1 MKIGLVLGGGGSR
14 GIAHIGALHVLER
27 EGITIDLI
35 VGTSM
40 GGIVGTHF
48 ALGIPPEVLAKRMRQ
63 LQGEGLIKLT
73 RFTMQN
79 RQGVLNELLGEGLG
93 SKTFEDLK
101 IPTILMA
108 VDMIQGVE
116 IQLNE
121 GPLIEAV
128 LATSAIPSIFP
139 PVQINGKYLA
149 DGGVIDSLATHV
161 AAEAG
166 VDLMIAVDLY
176 PELDEDNPWA
186 DPISAIT
193 GIQLPF
199 IYRATAPLKP
209 PNSLSSM
216 WRAVRVMSSY
226 IHQSRLDENPPDILM
241 RPEVGSFGSMD
252 FKDFEGPYQAGIEEA
267 ERHLPRLQKLLQ
279 PDNKP

>member
-1 MKIGLVLGGGGSR
+1 MKLGLVLGGGGSR
-14 GIAHIGALHVLER
+14 GIAHIGVLEVLKR
-27 EGITIDLI
+27 EQIQIDLI

-40 GGIVGTHF
+40 GGIVGAHF
-48 ALGIPPEVLAKRMRQ
+48 ALGIPPEVLARRMRQ
-63 LQGEGLIKLT
+63 LQDDGLIKLT
-73 RFTMQN
+73 RFAMQS
-79 RQGVLNELLGEGLG
+79 RQRVLLELLQEGLG
-93 SKTFEDLK
+93 GKSFQDLK

-116 IQLNE
+116 IQLTE
-121 GPLIEAV
+121 GSLIQAV

-166 VDLMIAVDLY
+166 VDLLIAVDLY
-176 PELDEDNPWA
+176 PDLDEDNPWA

-209 PNSLSSM
+209 PGSLSSM

-226 IHQSRLDENPPDILM
+226 IHQARLSETPPDILM
-241 RPEVGSFGSMD
+241 RPEVDSFGSMD
-252 FKDFEGPYQAGIEEA
+252 FKDIEGPIQAGIEEA
-267 ERHLPRLQKLLQ
+267 ERHLPAIKELLR
-279 PDNKP
+279 DEA

>member
-14 GIAHIGALHVLER
+14 GIAHIGVLEVLKR
-27 EGITIDLI
+27 EEIQVDLI

-63 LQGEGLIKLT
+63 LQNEGLIKLT
-73 RFTMQN
+73 RFTMQH
-79 RQGVLNELLGEGLG
+79 RQRVLLELLQEGVGE
-93 SKTFEDLK
+93 KTFNDLK
-101 IPTILMA
+101 IDTILMA

-116 IQLNE
+116 IQLKE
-121 GPLIEAV
+121 GRLIDAI

-161 AAEAG
+161 AVEAG

-176 PELDEDNPWA
+176 PELDENNPWA

-199 IYRATAPLKP
+199 IYRATAPIKP

-226 IHQSRLDENPPDILM
+226 IHQLRLNESPPDILM
-241 RPEVGSFGSMD
+241 RPEVDSFGSMD
-252 FKDFEGPYQAGIEEA
+252 FKDIEGPYQAGISEA
-267 ERHLPRLQKLLQ
+267 ERHVPAIKEMLQARA
-279 PDNKP
+279 